1 MAFACTVP
9 ALPTVLA
16 DDDRVRIT
24 RWDFAP
30 GATTGWHEHALPYAI
45 VMVTD
50 GTMAVDA
57 GDAEPTRVTLRAGDA
72 YSRSAG
78 IRHDVM
84 NGGDAPMSFVE
95 VERKG

>member
-9 ALPTVLA
+9 ALPTVLV
-16 DDDRVRIT
+16 DDARVRIT
-24 RWDFAP
+24 RWNFEP
-30 GATTGWHEHALPYAI
+30 GAVTGWHEHPLPYAI

-50 GTMAVDA
+50 GTMLVDA
-57 GDAEPTRVTLRAGDA
+57 GAGEPARVELRAGDA
-72 YSRSAG
+72 YSRPAG

-95 VERKG
+95 VEHKG